1 MIATPLVECS
11 RLQQDAQVPP
21 PWLGPPLIFRRDA
34 RLFPLGINADGVL
47 TDTGPRIRVRQP
59 RNPGSPSSDTELP
72 LCSAPYSPTS
82 PYDPLRGGDSDLEAG
97 RVIPAPRRSPP
108 VRGLRCR
115 LESVVT
121 TPAPDSEQPVVNT
134 DELVRSDDRVLPCG
148 QALPQ
153 GVPVTYGSH
162 LSNLAVG
169 PSDQGV
175 LPTPAPNSEQPVVNM
190 DELIRSDD
198 SVLPGGQASD
208 QGVFATSGSHSSYFS
223 VDPTDED
230 IFSYPAADSEQPVVN
245 MDELIRS
252 DDSVLT
258 GGQASDR
265 GVFAT
270 SGSQLSNLAVDPTEQ
285 PVVDMDELIRADD
298 SVLPCGQASDRSVPA
313 ASGLQLSN
321 SAVTAPEQ
329 GELPDTDVPSD
340 SDSSV
345 PTVVDPSA
353 VLAHA
358 TQLPCYCGACLRH
371 RVAEACSGCGML
383 YCTSCLSPPSWIE
396 FNNVACALCHAR
408 VAPFIM
414 EL

>member
-198 SVLPGGQASD
+198 SVQP
-208 QGVFATSGSHSSYFS
+208 
-223 VDPTDED
+223 
-230 IFSYPAADSEQPVVN
+230 ADSEQSVVDL
-245 MDELIRS
+245 DEGY

-258 GGQASDR
+258 GGEASDQ
-265 GVFAT
+265 GVGAT
-270 SGSQLSNLAVDPTEQ
+270 SGSQLWNLAVYPTYEDTFSPPAADSEQ
-285 PVVDMDELIRADD
+285 EQSVVDM
-298 SVLPCGQASDRSVPA
+298 
-313 ASGLQLSN
+313 
-321 SAVTAPEQ
+321 
-329 GELPDTDVPSD
+329 D

-353 VLAHA
+353 VLA
-358 TQLPCYCGACLRH
+358 TPLLPRRRSPVPLPYYCKGCQRH
-371 RVAEACSGCGML
+371 EVTEACSDCGML

-396 FNNVACALCHAR
+396 FDNVNCALCHAR